1 MTISSQ
7 DPVLTEITETLS
19 DENRLG
25 VILAAQMGG
34 TPEEVQLILQT
45 TSFDAEQQG
54 LKPDETFVIRCL
66 GVQEHRVSLGLFN
79 TIIYVEDH
87 PLLWNHNFAFKQI
100 YFRGTLDDANDL
112 MLDLNQLYGASYGPF
127 RTLADNINHSL
138 PLGTLLM
145 SGHGLLGE
153 MPEPMAE
160 KVKTLLENHGLSV
173 RFVDT
178 ELKAPPTKFS
188 LLVMDDSFFIAQLY
202 SAEPMQG
209 PTKGS

>member
-7 DPVLTEITETLS
+7 DPLLKEITDTLS

-34 TPEEVQLILQT
+34 TPEEVQVILQT
-45 TSFDAEQQG
+45 TAFDAAEQG
-54 LKPDETFVIRCL
+54 LKPDKTFVIRCL

-79 TIIYVEDH
+79 TMVYVETH
-87 PLLWNHNFAFKQI
+87 PLLWNHNFAFKQV
-100 YFRGTLDDANDL
+100 YFRGTPKDVNDL
-112 MLDLNQLYGASYGPF
+112 MLDLNQLYGATYGPF
-127 RTLADNINHSL
+127 RNLADNINRSM
-138 PLGTLLM
+138 PLGTLLS

-153 MPEPMAE
+153 MPEPIAE

-178 ELKAPPTKFS
+178 ELKEPPVKFS

-202 SAEPMQG
+202 SAEPMN
-209 PTKGS
+209 KN